1 MEIELIE
8 RQKGVFRL
16 LIEGKVFVFM
26 PLDLF
31 NEKDLLPL
39 PRKIKGST
47 LGWNVCNGFV
57 SYWQIKKAIKKHF
70 L

>member
-1 MEIELIE
+1 MQIELIE
-8 RQKGVFRL
+8 KQKGKFR
-16 LIEGKVFVFM
+16 IRIDGKRFDFM

-31 NEKDLLPL
+31 GDKDLLPL

-57 SYWQIKKAIKKHF
+57 SYRQIKKAILKNN
-70 L
+70 